1 MFQRLPLFQTLRFQ
15 TPLFLTPLI
24 RQALVW
30 CACLFTSVAWSH
42 PHLWIDAKVALVFNS
57 DGQLAEIRQTWLF
70 DEMFS
75 SYAAL
80 GTDKQEK
87 GVPDH
92 SELDNI
98 RKNWM
103 LALADPMSH
112 YFTSA
117 SMDGKPIQL
126 GEATASS
133 IAWDRSAK
141 RIALQFTLPVVPP
154 IHVSKGPLVIN
165 IADPTYFVSYD
176 LTRPEAVSMQSA
188 PSDCTASFVRRN
200 PLDAEAIKQLAAI
213 PANAGALP
221 PELLKLTQEIQNRVE
236 LVCTKG

>member
-1 MFQRLPLFQTLRFQ
+1 MFPRRPLFQT
-15 TPLFLTPLI
+15 PLLKKS
-24 RQALVW
+24 LVKKVFVW
-30 CACLFTSVAWSH
+30 FTCLFTSVAWSH
-42 PHLWIDAKVALVFNS
+42 PHLWIDAKVELAFNS
-57 DGQLAEIRQTWLF
+57 NGQLAEIRQTWLF

-87 GVPDH
+87 GVPDS
-92 SELDNI
+92 SELDKI
-98 RKNWM
+98 RNNWM

-117 SMDGKPIQL
+117 SMDGKPIKL

-133 IAWDRSAK
+133 IEWDRSTK

-154 IHVSKGPLVIN
+154 IQVVNVPLVVN

-176 LTRPEAVSMQSA
+176 LTRPQAVSMQSA
-188 PSDCTASFVRRN
+188 PADCKASFVQRN
-200 PLDAEAIKQLAAI
+200 PLDAETIKKLAAI

-236 LVCTKG
+236 LVCTTG

>member
-1 MFQRLPLFQTLRFQ
+1 MLQRLPLFQTSLFQ
-15 TPLFLTPLI
+15 TPLF

-30 CACLFTSVAWSH
+30 CACLFTSVAWAH
-42 PHLWIDAKVALVFNS
+42 PHLWIDAKVALAFNP

-87 GVPDH
+87 GVPDP

-98 RKNWM
+98 RNNWM

-117 SMDGKPIQL
+117 SMDGKTIQL

-141 RIALQFTLPVVPP
+141 RISLQFTLPVVPP
-154 IHVSKGPLVIN
+154 IQVGKAPLVIN

-188 PSDCTASFVRRN
+188 PSDCKASFVQRN
-200 PLDAEAIKQLAAI
+200 PLDAETIKKLAAI

-236 LVCTKG
+236 LVCTTG

>member
-1 MFQRLPLFQTLRFQ
+1 MPDMLQRPPLLQIRLFQTALV
-15 TPLFLTPLI
+15 
-24 RQALVW
+24 RQVLVW
-30 CACLFTSVAWSH
+30 CACFFTSVSWAH
-42 PHLWIDAKVALVFNS
+42 PHLWIDAKVALAFNPA
-57 DGQLAEIRQTWLF
+57 GQLAEIRQTWLF

-87 GVPDH
+87 GVPDS
-92 SELDNI
+92 SELDKI
-98 RKNWM
+98 RNNWM

-117 SMDGKPIQL
+117 SMDGKPIKL

-133 IAWDRSAK
+133 IEWDRSIK

-154 IHVSKGPLVIN
+154 IQVVNVPLVVN

-176 LTRPEAVSMQSA
+176 LTRPQAVSMQSA
-188 PSDCTASFVRRN
+188 PSDCKANFVQRN
-200 PLDAEAIKQLAAI
+200 PLDAETIKKLAAI

-221 PELLKLTQEIQNRVE
+221 PELLKLTQEIQNRIE